1 VADQLPIV
9 RSLAWL
15 KFGSLIRAEPK
26 SLAQGRNRTSRDR
39 FLTKLH
45 SGKLSFAN
53 RPRSTGGDPTAIIVE
68 RQTGGRHPETS
79 SLGSNRE
86 TTRNSD

>member
-53 RPRSTGGDPTAIIVE
+53 RPRSTGGRLARHRRISPSDRAAAE
-68 RQTGGRHPETS
+68 RRPSGGGHS
-79 SLGSNRE
+79 G
-86 TTRNSD
+86 

>member
-1 VADQLPIV
+1 V

-45 SGKLSFAN
+45 SGKTLLRKSAKIN
-53 RPRSTGGDPTAIIVE
+53 RRPFGATPAHQPERPSRGRAATIRRRPQWVTPR
-68 RQTGGRHPETS
+68 RLKYW
-79 SLGSNRE
+79 LG
-86 TTRNSD
+86 